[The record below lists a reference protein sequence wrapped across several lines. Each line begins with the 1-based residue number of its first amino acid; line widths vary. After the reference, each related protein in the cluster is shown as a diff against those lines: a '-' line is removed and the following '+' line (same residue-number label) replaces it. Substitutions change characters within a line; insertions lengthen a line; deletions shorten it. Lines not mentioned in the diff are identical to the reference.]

1 MPKTEISEVI
11 KAPRAKVWEVA
22 ANPESMLEWWPGS
35 KSVEILSREG
45 NTMTIRGVGESG
57 GREATMTEKWT
68 LHPQE
73 KIEFEFLE
81 GPIRGTSIQR
91 FEEVPEGTKVTWSSD
106 IKFKGVLGG
115 LMARLLW
122 SKVKDS
128 LGEPL
133 EGLAK
138 YIESQLSSTG

>member
-1 MPKTEISEVI
+1 MPKTEISRVI
-11 KAPRAKVWEVA
+11 KAPRPKVWEVA

-45 NTMTIRGVGESG
+45 NTMTVRGVGESA

-68 LHPQE
+68 LYPQE

-81 GPIRGTSIQR
+81 GPVRGISVQR

-106 IKFKGVLGG
+106 IRFKGVLGG
-115 LMARLLW
+115 LVGRLFW
-122 SKVKDS
+122 FKVKDS

-133 EGLAK
+133 EGMAK
-138 YIESQLSSTG
+138 YIEPQ